1 MAKEN
6 SSKDRAPSS
15 VFKVGAI
22 ALAFLIIG
30 YQSALFVHRAA
41 SLRVASLRD
50 HPDTVFVVDEALAAR
65 VLGASSG
72 SASREMAPEDFALRA
87 HPSRYATLA
96 GPSRSR
102 GHGRPRSPEPSP
114 ASASP
119 AADDASAERTG
130 GSGQKNGQNLSE
142 SVEKRSIGQKN
153 GENLSGWGKNWSIG
167 QENGKNL
174 SAGRERNGEVVIVR
188 KNAEHSAA
196 VERERRRTL
205 RVESFRF
212 NPNTVSVE
220 DLMRLGF
227 SEKQAMAID
236 SYRQKGGRFRRP
248 SDFAKSYVVAD
259 SVFERL
265 RPFIDIPKLDIN
277 KADSAAF
284 DALPGIGPYFAAKMV
299 EYRRRLGGYSFKEQL
314 MDIWHFDQ
322 EKYDGL
328 SDLVICSRPPTPFRL
343 WQLPEDS
350 LRLHPYIRS
359 WQAAHSIALYRSSMT
374 REQWTV
380 EAIAAAGILP
390 PEDAAKL
397 ARCVIAEP

>member
-1 MAKEN
+1 MGRK
-6 SSKDRAPSS
+6 SSKDKAPSS

-30 YQSALFVHRAA
+30 YQAALFVHRAA
-41 SLRVASLRD
+41 ALSIASLRD
-50 HPDTVFVVDEALAAR
+50 HPDTVFVFV
-65 VLGASSG
+65 
-72 SASREMAPEDFALRA
+72 
-87 HPSRYATLA
+87 
-96 GPSRSR
+96 
-102 GHGRPRSPEPSP
+102 
-114 ASASP
+114 P
-119 AADDASAERTG
+119 AADEGSEQAAAVGSSGAALILQNCFDSARNFKIARRPDCPSAETHG
-130 GSGQKNGQNLSE
+130 SSGQVWPTSGEFGPDNTKN
-142 SVEKRSIGQKN
+142 
-153 GENLSGWGKNWSIG
+153 
-167 QENGKNL
+167 
-174 SAGRERNGEVVIVR
+174 EVVIVR

-196 VERERRRTL
+196 VERERRRTR

-265 RPFIDIPKLDIN
+265 KPFIDIPKLDIN
-277 KADSAAF
+277 RADSAAF

-299 EYRRRLGGYSFKEQL
+299 EYRRRLGGYSYKEQL
-314 MDIWHFDQ
+314 MDIYHFDR
-322 EKYDGL
+322 ERYDGL
-328 SDLVICSRPPTPFRL
+328 SDLVFCSRPQTPFRL

-359 WQAAHSIALYRSSMT
+359 WQAAHSIALYRSSMP
-374 REQWTV
+374 RDQWTV

-390 PEDAAKL
+390 PEDAARL
-397 ARCVIAEP
+397 ARCFIAEPD